1 MKSGKT
7 ALPSIERRVESSDAT
22 LGLSESRAAATLLF
36 STRPR
41 RALADTNLDSTE
53 LTDKCT
59 RFFAW

>member
-22 LGLSESRAAATLLF
+22 RLNESCAAATLLF